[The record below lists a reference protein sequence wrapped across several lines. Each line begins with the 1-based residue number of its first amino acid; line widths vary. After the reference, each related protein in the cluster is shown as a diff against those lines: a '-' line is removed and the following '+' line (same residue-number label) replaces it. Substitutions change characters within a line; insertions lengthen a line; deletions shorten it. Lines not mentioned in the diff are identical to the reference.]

1 MNPSS
6 RTRYQLA
13 GESYGLLV
21 DDHPCNTAIVF
32 VHGFGGN
39 SEKTW
44 WQFQTLP
51 DRLADTWWHFCDFY
65 FYSYDSTGM
74 QIWPNV
80 SALNVF
86 MKRVFPKP
94 DWRNLGAITSGPE
107 KKYTHLVA
115 VAHSEGAVLVRGA
128 VVERAMSYAT
138 RSPSTSVFQAELRMF
153 APAMF
158 GAMICGWKGVLL
170 KSPVLGS
177 LVRSCLNSSPAYQ
190 QLVSD
195 DPVLRHIRNETVDL
209 AKRFPEL
216 IAFRARNIFSR
227 KDSVASICPL
237 PTDFECQYEAEK
249 SHTSICKPSTMYLRP
264 LTFVRDMIHAKAA

>member
-1 MNPSS
+1 LILAVTFLLSLSPSLPVGPLAV
-6 RTRYQLA
+6 RFVPNHVAIRDLGVALACLGILLMIWARRHLGQLA

-158 GAMICGWKGVLL
+158 GAMICGW
-170 KSPVLGS
+170 
-177 LVRSCLNSSPAYQ
+177 
-190 QLVSD
+190 
-195 DPVLRHIRNETVDL
+195 
-209 AKRFPEL
+209 
-216 IAFRARNIFSR
+216 
-227 KDSVASICPL
+227 
-237 PTDFECQYEAEK
+237 
-249 SHTSICKPSTMYLRP
+249 
-264 LTFVRDMIHAKAA
+264 